1 MRSKLFATP
10 GLRGTALS
18 LLLVCAAGSAL
29 AGGIEDA
36 FRGFVDRLR
45 SKGHA
50 FPEYVVGSRL
60 EVTRPTLAKRVE
72 LLPLGTQQ
80 VAVFVT
86 PGCRR
91 CDQAVAHLRKEGTTY
106 EVLDVSR
113 SAVARDSFGLTE
125 AKGFP
130 ALLVGNQLLTGWDVK
145 LYQQA
150 VARSLQDKL
159 RQQQSEGGA

>member
-1 MRSKLFATP
+1 MRSSFRPSLRLRATVV
-10 GLRGTALS
+10 S
-18 LLLVCAAGSAL
+18 LLLAGAASGAL

-45 SKGHA
+45 SKGHT
-50 FPEYVVGSRL
+50 FPEYVLGSRL

-72 LLPLGTQQ
+72 QLPLGTNQ

-91 CDQAVAHLRKEGTTY
+91 CDQAIAHLRKEGTTY

-125 AKGFP
+125 ARGFP
-130 ALLVGNQLLTGWDVK
+130 AVLVGNQLLTGWDAK

-150 VARSLQDKL
+150 VAKSLQDKL
-159 RQQQSEGGA
+159 RQQQTEGGA